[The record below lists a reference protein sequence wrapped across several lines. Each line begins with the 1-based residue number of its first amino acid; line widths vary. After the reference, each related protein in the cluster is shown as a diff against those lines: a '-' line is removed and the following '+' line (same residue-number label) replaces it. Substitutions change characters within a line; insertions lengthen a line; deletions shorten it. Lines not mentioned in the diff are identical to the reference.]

1 MKKEKE
7 RKKKIEEKKV
17 KEKVVEDD
25 IIEDEIIEEENNEKK
40 TFKKEKIIIL
50 LIVLLT
56 IIILAVVSLVVIN
69 KNIKLT
75 IKKTNETIEVFSD
88 FKLEEGSAKIFKHK
102 LKVKKTGT
110 IDNSK
115 VGTYKITYKTK
126 FFIFKKEIIK
136 KVKVVDTTKPEIT
149 MRGQQEKIIYIGDT
163 YNDEGATATD
173 KYDGDITDKIEIT
186 NNIDSSKAGDYE
198 ITYKIKDSSNNEA
211 EVKRT
216 IHVVEK
222 PASGPAYINS
232 NGVIYLTFDDGPG
245 DTTPRL
251 LDILAKYKAKA
262 TFFVTC
268 KGSDDVIKR
277 AYNEGHTIGLHT
289 CSHDYAIYSSL
300 DTYYNDLNQVEN
312 RVFNI
317 TGIHSKLIRFPGG
330 SSNTVS
336 RKYSSGIT
344 STLVDRKSVV

>member
-1 MKKEKE
+1 MYHQASIIKNKLFA
-7 RKKKIEEKKV
+7 KV
-17 KEKVVEDD
+17 
-25 IIEDEIIEEENNEKK
+25 
-40 TFKKEKIIIL
+40 
-50 LIVLLT
+50 
-56 IIILAVVSLVVIN
+56 
-69 KNIKLT
+69 
-75 IKKTNETIEVFSD
+75 
-88 FKLEEGSAKIFKHK
+88 
-102 LKVKKTGT
+102 LK
-110 IDNSK
+110 
-115 VGTYKITYKTK
+115 
-126 FFIFKKEIIK
+126 IK
-136 KVKVVDTTKPEIT
+136 KVKVVDTTKPEVT

-173 KYDGDITDKIEIT
+173 KYDGDITDKIEVT
-186 NNIDSSKAGDYE
+186 NNVDTSKAGDYE
-198 ITYKIKDSSNNEA
+198 ITYKIKDSSNNEN
-211 EVKRT
+211 EVKRVV
-216 IHVVEK
+216 HVVEK

-289 CSHDYAIYSSL
+289 CSHNYAIYSSL

-317 TGIHSKLIRFPGG
+317 TGIHSKLIRFPG
-330 SSNTVS
+330 
-336 RKYSSGIT
+336 
-344 STLVDRKSVV
+344 